1 MKRGQPSTLS
11 HVPLHSAESTLL
23 SSPNGWVRHKERNSN
38 TYRSLFVAERELR
51 GLPNA
56 MVRWVLGPVTER
68 LINVGA
74 RMSEFGGAA
83 EL

>member
-1 MKRGQPSTLS
+1 VVSHQPYPMFRFILLRAPSFPHPTAGS
-11 HVPLHSAESTLL
+11 GTKSAI
-23 SSPNGWVRHKERNSN
+23 N
-38 TYRSLFVAERELR
+38 TYRSLCVAERELR

>member
-1 MKRGQPSTLS
+1 
-11 HVPLHSAESTLL
+11 
-23 SSPNGWVRHKERNSN
+23 
-38 TYRSLFVAERELR
+38 
-51 GLPNA
+51 